1 MRNVWIIARR
11 EIAGYFSTPLA
22 YVFLVIFLAAA
33 AAVPFFFGGFFESRQ
48 ADLTSFFSFHPWL
61 FLVLVPAIG
70 MRLWAEERRLGTIEI
85 LMTMPVTIWQAVLG
99 KFLAAWLFTGLALA
113 LTFPMWITVNRLGEP
128 DNGVILASY
137 FGSFLVAGALLALT
151 AAISAGTKS
160 QVIAFV
166 LSVSAGFLLVVAGL
180 DFALGFIRQ
189 WASQYVV
196 DLVASFSILTHFL
209 TITKGVLDLRA
220 LVFFGSLIL
229 LFLFINKEVIALEEG
244 CVTMEAWG

>member
-1 MRNVWIIARR
+1 MRNVWIIAQR

-48 ADLTSFFSFHPWL
+48 ADLTSFFGFHPWL
-61 FLVLVPAIG
+61 LLVLVPAIG

-113 LTFPMWITVNRLGEP
+113 LTFPMWITVNLLGEP

-137 FGSFLVAGALLALT
+137 FGSFLVAGALLSL
-151 AAISAGTKS
+151 AAAVSAGTKS

-180 DFALGFIRQ
+180 DFALSFVRQ
-189 WASQYVV
+189 WAPQYVV
-196 DLVASFSILTHFL
+196 DLIASFSILTHFL
-209 TITKGVLDLRA
+209 TITKGMLDLRA
-220 LVFFGSLIL
+220 LVFFGSLIV
-229 LFLFINKEVIALEEG
+229 LFLFINKEVVALKK
-244 CVTMEAWG
+244 AA